1 LQLQNFCFYHEH
13 LKALFFSCSFT
24 QIRGIVIE
32 CGFMCSVQAKVVH
45 PDKNPGDPKAA
56 DNFQVS

>member
-1 LQLQNFCFYHEH
+1 V
-13 LKALFFSCSFT
+13 KALLFSCSFT
-24 QIRGIVIE
+24 QIRGIVID